1 MQYEIRNRWTG
12 EAQFSAEIDATDGAP
27 RGLKIGLAIKWALK
41 NRANLRGADL
51 SDADLRGANLR
62 GADLRGAN
70 LRGANLSDA
79 DLRGANLRDADLRD
93 ADLRRANLR
102 GADLSDADLRGANL
116 RDADLRDADLRD
128 ADLRDADLRGAN
140 LRGANLRGANLRR
153 ANLRGADLSGADL
166 SDADL
171 RGANLR
177 GANLSDADLRGA
189 NLRGANLSDADLRGA
204 DLSDAD
210 WIPVI
215 PNIHPTVY
223 EAASAGGALDM
234 GSWHSNGFCGTT
246 HCRAGWVTHLAGEAG
261 RVMDGIMGTAA
272 AAAMIYAK
280 SDPKMERVPNFHATD
295 EAALADM
302 KRLADAEAAP

>member
-62 GADLRGAN
+62 G
-70 LRGANLSDA
+70 
-79 DLRGANLRDADLRD
+79 
-93 ADLRRANLR
+93 
-102 GADLSDADLRGANL
+102 
-116 RDADLRDADLRD
+116 
-128 ADLRDADLRGAN
+128 
-140 LRGANLRGANLRR
+140 
-153 ANLRGADLSGADL
+153 
-166 SDADL
+166 
-171 RGANLR
+171 
-177 GANLSDADLRGA
+177 ADLRGA